1 MMYVTCNQLIRYYV
15 SIKRRS
21 IDTEQVDS
29 PEIVD

>member
-1 MMYVTCNQLIRYYV
+1 MYVTYNQPIRYV

-29 PEIVD
+29 PEIVN